1 MFTINE
7 KDRAIIKLK
16 KLMVLAERASNE
28 NEASNAF
35 SKARAFMKKHNI
47 FLSEIYSPISNDNEQ
62 QRREEQQII
71 EEQRKL
77 WENEE
82 YIKTD
87 SNKDKYSDLDDA
99 FTSYRKSIENKIE
112 TRNER
117 VKLIPS
123 IILSTLLL
131 TLFIYVGFIA

>member
-77 WENEE
+77 WENGE

>member
-1 MFTINE
+1 
-7 KDRAIIKLK
+7 
-16 KLMVLAERASNE
+16 MVLAERASNE

-62 QRREEQQII
+62 QII

-77 WENEE
+77 WENGE

-99 FTSYRKSIENKIE
+99 FTSYRKSIE
-112 TRNER
+112 
-117 VKLIPS
+117 
-123 IILSTLLL
+123 
-131 TLFIYVGFIA
+131 